1 MTYVFV
7 VSALAILIVSVIAW
21 LINNQ
26 SIVSLLGAISAPV
39 SAFSMGIIG
48 LWVFGREDFRRED
61 RFHLMN
67 LFFSLGL
74 VLYAI
79 SEVAASLL
87 ANQEG
92 SEAFLFTVSLVQ
104 MPGLIL
110 WAIGVLGYLRA
121 SNSVLKST
129 KDNRLL
135 AMMVIIPAVAMLI
148 LASLVMVLNP
158 TRNPVEVFT
167 TAPLAIGMGV
177 ITLAMG
183 YVLLVFRSGR
193 LARPLGLAFLS
204 VLVLTMQIVLWC
216 CIELSPIEPLGQIVR
231 TEAYIVLG
239 TALISAK
246 SIELF

>member
-1 MTYVFV
+1 MTFVFV
-7 VSALAILIVSVIAW
+7 VSGLAILIASAIAW
-21 LINNQ
+21 IVNNI
-26 SIVSLLGAISAPV
+26 SILSSLGGISAPV
-39 SAFSMGIIG
+39 SSFTMGITG
-48 LWVFGREDFRRED
+48 LWFFGREDFRRED

-110 WAIGVLGYLRA
+110 WAIGVIGYLRA

-129 KDNRLL
+129 NDNRLFT
-135 AMMVIIPAVAMLI
+135 MMVIIPAVAMLT

-167 TAPLAIGMGV
+167 TALLAIGMGV

-183 YVLLVFRSGR
+183 NVLLVFRSGK

-204 VLVLTMQIVLWC
+204 VLVLTLQIVLWC

-231 TEAYIVLG
+231 TEAYLMLG
-239 TALISAK
+239 TALTSAK